1 MKAENRLLSD
11 WFTRVRTG
19 QVRLPRFQRY
29 EVWGHAEVSSLLE
42 TVLRQLP
49 SGATL
54 LLQVGEEEQFPSRQI
69 SGAPDPV
76 EKCEEHLL
84 DGQQRLTALWRC
96 INDLYDDRTYF
107 VYFREDNDHGGAE
120 VPCIYGQAR
129 WWKNGIRHPL
139 WCDSPKEVHGRGY
152 LPMGLMRT
160 DDDIF
165 REIRKWCDLAT
176 ANDLAASREL
186 EDRILSLREQ
196 MLGYNLPYL
205 ALPATT
211 SADVALD
218 VFIKLNTTAVKLS
231 TFDIM
236 VARFEDETGQS
247 LRQLA
252 SQLCHDVPAV
262 ERYLTPEDLILSAA
276 AMREGHAPTQANFQ
290 RLNLKRLHDEWPE
303 LVAGVRWAV
312 ERLECESV
320 FDQSR
325 LPTVAVVPVLAA
337 LHAEETR
344 ALERRAGSE
353 VLVRKYLWRAFLTR
367 RYENSVPGRQQQD
380 LNGLRY
386 MLAGHGDET
395 EVPIFDHSLFP
406 LPTVEELMLAGWP
419 KRRDTLARGILAI
432 MLKGGAIDVADNM
445 TVSAEHIRL
454 RDYQHL
460 YPYGLLTGDG
470 QMPSSEC
477 FQALN
482 CVLLTWDPQRFLSA
496 QQPRSLFKKRDKSLD
511 LNREVIVDRLRT
523 HAVPIDYL
531 PQDSYAKIADPDD
544 RAEKIRVD
552 YQAFLKARAEL
563 MVDAI
568 ESLCDGKD
576 WPGDTKG
583 QTESGKSGQDKR
595 AKTAP

>member
-1 MKAENRLLSD
+1 MKAENRPLSD
-11 WFTRVRTG
+11 WFNRVRTG

-42 TVLRQLP
+42 TVFRELP

-54 LLQVGEEEQFPSRQI
+54 LLQVDEEEQFPSRSI
-69 SGAPDPV
+69 SGAPDPT

-96 INDLYDDRTYF
+96 VNDLYDDRTYF
-107 VYFREDNDHGGAE
+107 VYFRADSDHDGAE
-120 VPCIYGQAR
+120 MPCIYGQAR

-139 WCDSPKEVHGRGY
+139 WCDVPREVHGRGY
-152 LPMGLMRT
+152 LPLGLMRT

-176 ANDLAASREL
+176 ANDLAESREL
-186 EDRILSLREQ
+186 EDRILSMRKQ
-196 MLGYNLPYL
+196 MLSYNLPYL

-211 SADVALD
+211 PPDVALD

-252 SQLCHDVPAV
+252 SQLCHQVPAI

-276 AMREGHAPTQANFQ
+276 AMREGRAPTQANYE
-290 RLNLKRLHDEWPE
+290 RLDLKRLHDEWPE

-312 ERLECESV
+312 GCLEQENV
-320 FDQSR
+320 FDEAR
-325 LPTVAVVPVLAA
+325 LPTVAVVPVLTA
-337 LHAEETR
+337 LHADE
-344 ALERRAGSE
+344 ALNLERKAGAKT
-353 VLVRKYLWRAFLTR
+353 LIRKYLWRAFLTR
-367 RYENSVPGRQQQD
+367 RYENSVSGRQLQD

-386 MLAGHGDET
+386 VLAGHADET
-395 EVPIFDHSLFP
+395 EVPIFDHNQFP

-432 MLKGGAIDVADNM
+432 TLKGGAIDVADNEP
-445 TVSAEHIRL
+445 VSAGHIRL

-460 YPYGLLTGDG
+460 YPYALLTGDG
-470 QMPSSEC
+470 QMPNSEC

-482 CVLLTWDPQRFLSA
+482 CVLMTWDLQRFLSA
-496 QQPRSLFKKRDKSLD
+496 QKPRSLFKKRDKAAD
-511 LNREVIVDRLRT
+511 LSREVIMDRLGT
-523 HAVPIDYL
+523 HAVPIDHL
-531 PQDSYAKIADPDD
+531 PQESYAKIGDPDD

-552 YQAFLKARAEL
+552 YQAFLKARAEQL
-563 MVDAI
+563 REAI
-568 ESLCDGKD
+568 EVLCDGED
-576 WPGDTKG
+576 WPGEGAARRPAKKT
-583 QTESGKSGQDKR
+583 R
-595 AKTAP
+595 AAS